1 MISGPFLLVS
11 WLVLAGDDGRRTSFG
26 HTLGHTSAD
35 ANVCLVGTRHAI
47 LPVVKYFAWDDA
59 KSAKLRAERGIG
71 FEDVVFHIERGELL
85 DILEHPN
92 PDRNAG
98 QRIFV
103 VRREDYV
110 YLVPFVEDEHTVFL
124 KTIIRVGRP
133 RSSTSV
139 RSLTMKF
146 DADEKDLLQSVERGE
161 WKSAGGGKRERTR
174 YSRYAKTTFRKD
186 RRLNIRLS
194 SKDLEAIQKRAL
206 AEGLP
211 YQTLISSLLHKYA
224 SGRLKEI

>member
-1 MISGPFLLVS
+1 
-11 WLVLAGDDGRRTSFG
+11 
-26 HTLGHTSAD
+26 
-35 ANVCLVGTRHAI
+35 
-47 LPVVKYFAWDDA
+47 VKYFAWDDA
-59 KSAKLRAERGIG
+59 KNAKLRADRGIG
-71 FEDVVFHIERGELL
+71 FEDIIFHIERGDLL
-85 DILEHPN
+85 DILEHRN
-92 PDRNAG
+92 PDRYTG

-103 VRREDYV
+103 VQREEYV
-110 YLVPFVEDEHTVFL
+110 YLVPFVEDEQTVFL
-124 KTIIRVGRP
+124 KTIIPSRKATK
-133 RSSTSV
+133 STSG
-139 RSLTMKF
+139 RSRTMKL
-146 DADEKDLLQSVERGE
+146 DADEKDLLESVERGE

-174 YSRYAKTTFRKD
+174 YARYAKATFRKD